1 MQFEV
6 IIDPYFLTERYN
18 GMKVPSS
25 FKTAMSETIA
35 FTAVFVRRIIGEM
48 RSIASTTWRLF
59 RWLAHGIQSLST
71 TAYGRA
77 GAVLFGPVKQFVVGP
92 LRVALLGKRRDVS
105 LLITLISPVL
115 ALATAWW
122 VGSTIGYETLTTWV
136 RGTWFGTAPS
146 LTVFLIVGSLL
157 ALGAVSAGVN
167 SGLLPTGLIVSAPI
181 FGASITRYSTTVTYS
196 WGSQVVSLPNAAGV
210 ATLFALGFGIP
221 ITIGGFI
228 IGRALSRVVRVYG
241 GRTGPSSLVDNT

>member
-6 IIDPYFLTERYN
+6 IVVPYFLTGGN
-18 GMKVPSS
+18 TGMKLPSS
-25 FKTAMSETIA
+25 FKTVMSEAIA
-35 FTAVFVRRIIGEM
+35 VTAVFVRRIIGEM
-48 RSIASTTWRLF
+48 RSITWTAWRRF
-59 RWLAHGIQSLST
+59 RWLAHGVQSLST

-77 GAVLFGPVKQFVVGP
+77 GAVLSGPVKQFVVGP

-105 LLITLISPVL
+105 LFITLISPVL

-136 RGTWFGTAPS
+136 RGTWFGTDPS
-146 LTVFLIVGSLL
+146 LAVFLAVGSLL
-157 ALGAVSAGVN
+157 ALGTVSAGVN
-167 SGLLPTGLIVSAPI
+167 SGLLPTGIIVSAPI
-181 FGASITRYSTTVTYS
+181 FGASITRYGTTVTYS
-196 WGSQVVSLPNAAGV
+196 GGSQVVSLPNAVGM

-221 ITIGGFI
+221 ITISGFI

-241 GRTGPSSLVDNT
+241 GRTGPSSLADNT